1 APQPK
6 AAKAEAPTMP
16 PPSIADQKA
25 IIERAREYALNYS
38 KNLPN
43 FICTQVTRRYEDR
56 TGQEFWVMD
65 DTLTARVSYFE
76 QKEKYELVM
85 INNHAVD
92 RSYNSVGGALSTGE
106 FGSMLQQIFEAKS
119 QASFAWLR
127 WGKLRGHLTHVY
139 TYRVP
144 QPTSDWH
151 LQYERRDDIIVGYTG
166 LIYVDKETEMI
177 LKVTL
182 EGRDIPSTFPI
193 QQASN
198 ALDYD
203 YTKIGDQTF
212 LLPLKGEMHM
222 RHDKFLTKNIF
233 EFHLYRKFGA
243 DTTVTFDTPD
253 AISDDKTKEESLK

>member
-1 APQPK
+1 MRGRQLDLRSRVWIGACLLALCGGLLYAQSKLTVDQLVAFIQSSLKLKHPDKQVAAYLSKLKLSERLDARTVEDLQGQGAGPATTEALRKLAEASPGLPAPQPR

-106 FGSMLQQIFEAKS
+106 FGSMLQQIFESKS

-151 LQYERRDDIIVGYTG
+151 LQYERRDDIIVGY
-166 LIYVDKETEMI
+166 
-177 LKVTL
+177 
-182 EGRDIPSTFPI
+182 
-193 QQASN
+193 
-198 ALDYD
+198 
-203 YTKIGDQTF
+203 
-212 LLPLKGEMHM
+212 
-222 RHDKFLTKNIF
+222 
-233 EFHLYRKFGA
+233 
-243 DTTVTFDTPD
+243 
-253 AISDDKTKEESLK
+253 